1 MCPFCV
7 RSLFARLDSLSTE
20 ISALPAQVSA
30 VMLPFS
36 THDSYSTEVQRI
48 EGSLIQLTAAVES
61 LQARSDSS
69 VAPECPNPGASNGVS
84 LSGTSPPLIRPP
96 SSNTADSHF
105 NIVISFIAESPKG
118 TPLLAHISSNASAVM
133 DVLSEVSLD
142 GLPPIFAWDC
152 RHLGCYRQD
161 SSTPRPL
168 LVTLNSTFGVSS
180 VLSNCH
186 CRTSHVSIRPD
197 LSFTERK
204 KRGLTYINDVSS
216 LILVWI
222 RVA

>member
-1 MCPFCV
+1 M
-7 RSLFARLDSLSTE
+7 
-20 ISALPAQVSA
+20 
-30 VMLPFS
+30 
-36 THDSYSTEVQRI
+36 
-48 EGSLIQLTAAVES
+48 ES

-84 LSGTSPPLIRPP
+84 PSGTSPLIPPP
-96 SSNTADSHF
+96 SSNTADSHG
-105 NIVISFIAESPKG
+105 IAESPNG
-118 TPLLAHISSNASAVM
+118 TPRLACISSDASAVM

-142 GLPPIFAWDC
+142 GLPPIFARDC
-152 RHLGCYRQD
+152 RRLGRYRQD

-186 CRTSHVSIRPD
+186 RLTSHVSIRPD
-197 LSFTERK
+197 LSFTEHK
-204 KRGLTYINDVSS
+204 KRGITYMNDVSS
-216 LILVWI
+216 LILAWI